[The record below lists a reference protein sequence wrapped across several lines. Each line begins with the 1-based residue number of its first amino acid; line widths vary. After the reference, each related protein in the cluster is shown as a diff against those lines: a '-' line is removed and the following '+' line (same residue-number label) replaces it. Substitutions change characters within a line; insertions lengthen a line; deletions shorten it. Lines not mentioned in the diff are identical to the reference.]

1 MPWNQPGGSGG
12 KDPWGQRGN
21 QQQGPPDLDEIVR
34 KFQQRLSGL
43 FGGGGRSGGDG
54 GDGGDGKRSVST
66 FGIGLIGVVVV
77 LMWLASGIYIIAPA
91 EKGIVQQFGKFKV
104 STGSGPHWHIPF
116 PIEAVTKINVD
127 AIRTV
132 THTAQMLT
140 KDENLIKLTLS
151 VQYQIKSAKD
161 YLFKVRDPDY
171 TLREA
176 TESALREVVGSKTM
190 DEIFSEG
197 GGRAVLVNST
207 EKSIQEIL
215 DFYRAGLV
223 VTKVNLERVQP
234 PQAVQEAFE
243 DAIKAGEDEDR
254 FKKKAEAYERDII
267 PKAEGDAQRLIQEA
281 QAYKKQVVEKALGE
295 TSRFLQT
302 LKEYKVAPEITRKRL
317 YLETME
323 QVLTNVSK
331 VVIKVKQGNS
341 LMYLPLDQIIRKS
354 GDTSAQQSQATS
366 QESPAN
372 YSTPKSRRTIDL
384 GRRAR

>member
-12 KDPWGQRGN
+12 KDPWGQRGD
-21 QQQGPPDLDEIVR
+21 QQGPPDLDEIVR

-43 FGGGGRSGGDG
+43 FGGGGGRGGGSGSGGG
-54 GDGGDGKRSVST
+54 GSAGGLSV
-66 FGIGLIGVVVV
+66 GLIGVVALLV
-77 LMWLASGIYIIAPA
+77 WLASGIYIIDPA
-91 EKGIVQQFGKFKV
+91 EKGIVLQFGKFKGMT
-104 STGSGPHWHIPF
+104 SSGPHWHIPY
-116 PIEAVTKINVD
+116 PVEEVIKVNVD

-132 THTAQMLT
+132 THSAQMLT
-140 KDENLIKLTLS
+140 QDENLIKLTLS
-151 VQYQIKSAKD
+151 VQYQVKSAEN

-176 TESALREVVGSKTM
+176 TESALREVVGSKSM

-207 EKSIQEIL
+207 EKSIQQIL
-215 DFYRAGLV
+215 DLYQAGLV

-234 PQAVQEAFE
+234 PQAVQDAFE

-295 TSRFLQT
+295 TSRFSQT

-323 QVLTNVSK
+323 EVLTKVSK
-331 VVIKVKQGNS
+331 VVVKVKQGSS
-341 LMYLPLDQIIRKS
+341 LMYLPLDRLMGKS
-354 GDTSAQQSQATS
+354 NAAPVQQDQAAS
-366 QESPAN
+366 EAN
-372 YSTPKSRRTIDL
+372 SENYPTPKPRRAIDL
-384 GRRAR
+384 GRRSR

>member
-12 KDPWGQRGN
+12 KDPWGQGGG
-21 QQQGPPDLDEIVR
+21 QKGPPDLDEIVK

-43 FGGGGRSGGDG
+43 FGGGGSRGGG
-54 GDGGDGKRSVST
+54 GNGGGSASSLSV
-66 FGIGLIGVVVV
+66 GLIGVVV
-77 LMWLASGIYIIAPA
+77 LLIWLASGIYIIDPA
-91 EKGIVQQFGKFKV
+91 EKGIILQFGKFKEM
-104 STGSGPHWHIPF
+104 TASGPHWHIPV
-116 PIEAVTKINVD
+116 PIERVEKVNVD

-140 KDENLIKLTLS
+140 QDENLIKLTLS
-151 VQYQIKSAKD
+151 VQYQVKNAENF
-161 YLFKVRDPDY
+161 LFKVRDPDY

-176 TESALREVVGSKTM
+176 TESALREVVGSKSM

-207 EKSIQEIL
+207 EKSIQRIL
-215 DFYRAGLV
+215 DLYQAGLV

-234 PQAVQEAFE
+234 PQAVQDAFE

-323 QVLTNVSK
+323 KVLTNVSK
-331 VVIKVKQGNS
+331 VVVKVKQGNS
-341 LMYLPLDQIIRKS
+341 LMYLPLDQIMRKS
-354 GDTSAQQSQATS
+354 KSGSNNAPAQQDQAGSEDSQANYP
-366 QESPAN
+366 SPK
-372 YSTPKSRRTIDL
+372 PRRNIGS
-384 GRRAR
+384 GRRSR